1 VAPDHPVA
9 ATRAGRLE
17 LGLDPTLR
25 DVTLR
30 EPRDGLALLEVR
42 FALPDH
48 PAGRFETVSSSDLSA
63 GVEPTAG
70 GAVVVV
76 VLTVVGVVV
85 AAAGATVVGGLV
97 VADVLFV
104 LDDPQPTAAS
114 THPMATSATH
124 V

>member
-1 VAPDHPVA
+1 MWRYGSL
-9 ATRAGRLE
+9 ATAW
-17 LGLDPTLR
+17 PSWKS
-25 DVTLR
+25 
-30 EPRDGLALLEVR
+30 AS
-42 FALPDH
+42 ALPDH

>member
-1 VAPDHPVA
+1 
-9 ATRAGRLE
+9 
-17 LGLDPTLR
+17 
-25 DVTLR
+25 
-30 EPRDGLALLEVR
+30 
-42 FALPDH
+42 
-48 PAGRFETVSSSDLSA
+48 
-63 GVEPTAG
+63 
-70 GAVVVV
+70 VVV